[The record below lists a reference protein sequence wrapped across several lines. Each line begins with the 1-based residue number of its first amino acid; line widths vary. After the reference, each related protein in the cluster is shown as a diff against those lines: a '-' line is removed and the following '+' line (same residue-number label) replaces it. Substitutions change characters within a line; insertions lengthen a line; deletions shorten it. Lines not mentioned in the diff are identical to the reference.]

1 LSDARAPEPLKAHV
15 TRAYQRFRLVIH
27 EGAKFGIVGLIG
39 IGITN
44 VVFEPLH
51 SRLHLGVLTSVT
63 IATIVATVFTFFGNR
78 YWSFKDRAGAG
89 TSREGLM
96 FFILNGVGLL
106 IQDAVVGFS
115 DHGLGLASKL
125 DNYVALNV
133 GIGLGTLFRFWSY
146 RKWVWV
152 PPEVQLARLRRGRHR
167 KGRAVPVP
175 DLASVPVP
183 DLASVPV
190 PAYE

>member
-1 LSDARAPEPLKAHV
+1 LTDAPAPQPLLARV
-15 TRAYQRFRLVIH
+15 TGAYQRFRLVIH
-27 EGAKFGIVGLIG
+27 EGAKFGIIGLIG

-44 VVFEPLH
+44 LVFEPLH

-89 TSREGLM
+89 TRREGLM
-96 FFILNGVGLL
+96 FFILNGIGLL
-106 IQDAVVGFS
+106 IQDAVVGLS
-115 DHGLGLASKL
+115 DHGLHLASKL

-133 GIGLGTLFRFWSY
+133 GIALGTLFRFWSY
-146 RKWVWV
+146 RKWVWI

-167 KGRAVPVP
+167 KGRAAPVP
-175 DLASVPVP
+175 DLASVK
-183 DLASVPV
+183 V
-190 PAYE
+190 PAYK